1 MIGQA
6 WQTLR
11 VALEDLGSALRDF
24 MPWTPRMK
32 RPAPTMEGTANRP
45 VGTCSDC
52 GGTVSYSPVA
62 RVACCARGC
71 TVITRAEL
79 EGGVSSC

>member
-1 MIGQA
+1 VIGQA

-24 MPWTPRMK
+24 APWRPRAE
-32 RPAPTMEGTANRP
+32 RRAPTTPGTANRP

-52 GGTVSYSPVA
+52 GGTVFYSPVA
-62 RVACCARGC
+62 RLACCADGC

-79 EGGVSSC
+79 EGGALEC